1 MPLREDPEVTL
12 GALRWTIDQV
22 YRPGDVMHLV
32 HVIKCL
38 VHKLEVFHGDCPE
51 LFLAMHFCSRWEVL
65 PEKINSCSMQQ
76 GVRSTGVN
84 VCAGMPGTT
93 FSFDDPGEAHHESED
108 VARAK
113 AFLQRRYASPSRA
126 HLACRCTCHH
136 CHSALLIWCHAANA

>member
-32 HVIKCL
+32 HVVKCL
-38 VHKLEVFHGDCPE
+38 VHKLEVFHGDCPDQI
-51 LFLAMHFCSRWEVL
+51 LAMPFCSRWEVI
-65 PEKINSCSMQQ
+65 PERTSPCSTQQ
-76 GVRSTGVN
+76 SVCSTGVS
-84 VCAGMPGTT
+84 VSAGMPGTT

-126 HLACRCTCHH
+126 RLACRFTCHH
-136 CHSALLIWCHAANA
+136 CHFVLLIRCHAANA